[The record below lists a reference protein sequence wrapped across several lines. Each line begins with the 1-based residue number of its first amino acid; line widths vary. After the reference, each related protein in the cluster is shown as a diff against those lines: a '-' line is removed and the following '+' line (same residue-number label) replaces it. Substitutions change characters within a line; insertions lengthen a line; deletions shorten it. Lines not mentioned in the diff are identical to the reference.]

1 MIDANDLMLGNYV
14 LNGKILFRIDY
25 FEKNVIGMVN
35 SEVKSDSKKWNLDS
49 RLKLEFA
56 EPIPIS
62 EDWLTKLGFE
72 KQVMSYSK
80 NIDFFGGGRRL
91 SFSGDYLYIIDS
103 EKQNTIPTDIVVL
116 WNKDVMKEFSIH
128 KLQNIYYL
136 LTGEKLTIKQ

>member
-14 LNGKILFRIDY
+14 NTIDGISKVVSLRLDY
-25 FEKNVIGMVN
+25 NPICINKRYVGGE
-35 SEVKSDSKKWNLDS
+35 SYSDL
-49 RLKLEFA
+49 